1 METSLQLAK
10 YSVGVG
16 DRFGHQA
23 RAQLAACQQALAAGV
38 EVIPVWNK
46 SHREHQIIGS
56 RPESVRA
63 AAEAA
68 VRAAGWDRPWHVD
81 ADHIRPDIVEP
92 YLPHCDYFTLDVAEA
107 IGRPAPTDRVTNFLR
122 RHPELSDRLELPG
135 LDTPLEVR
143 TREVEQAAC
152 RYLQAVESAA
162 TAYRIIAGAKPPGSF
177 IVEVSM
183 DETDQPQTALEL
195 LVILAALADA
205 GVPVQTVAPRFVGRF
220 NKGVDYVGDLQ
231 AFERQLH
238 EFLAVLRFARTHY
251 GLPPNLKLSVHSG
264 SDKFSL
270 YPILHRVMRKHDVG
284 LHVKTAGTTW
294 LEELLGLI
302 ESGGAGLALART
314 LYAEALAHIDELCAP
329 YAAVIDI
336 DRHRLPSVEQ
346 VNRWSPEEFAAALR
360 HDPRHPAFNP
370 HLRQLFHVGYKLA
383 ARKGRAF
390 LDLLEQHSEHIAS
403 LVTANLYE
411 RHLRPIFVGEHPKE
425 HPTSLNH
432 ERLRTED
439 PQDRFAGLPGARCPG
454 APA

>member
-1 METSLQLAK
+1 METFLQLAK

-16 DRFGHQA
+16 DRFAHQA

-81 ADHIRPDIVEP
+81 ADHIRPDIVEA
-92 YLPHCDYFTLDVAEA
+92 YLPCCDYFTLDVADA
-107 IGRPAPTDRVTNFLR
+107 IGQPASAERVTAFLR
-122 RHPELSDRLELPG
+122 QHPELHDRLDLPG
-135 LDTPLEVR
+135 LERPL
-143 TREVEQAAC
+143 QAGPAELEEAAR
-152 RYLQAVESAA
+152 RYLRAVESAA
-162 TAYRIIAGAKPPGSF
+162 TAYRLIAAAKGAGQF

-220 NKGVDYVGDLQ
+220 NKGVDYVGDLR

-238 EFLAVLRFARTHY
+238 EFLAVLRFARSQY

-270 YPILHRVMRKHDVG
+270 YPILHRALRKYDVG

-314 LYAEALAHIDELCAP
+314 LYAEALAHLDELCAP

-336 DRHRLPSVEQ
+336 DPKRLPSVEE
-346 VNRWSPEEFAAALR
+346 VNRWSPEAFAAALR

-370 HLRQLFHVGYKLA
+370 HLRQLFHVSYKLA

-390 LDLLEQHSEHIAS
+390 LDLLEQHNGHIAR

-411 RHLRPIFVGEHPKE
+411 RHLRPIFVGDHP
-425 HPTSLNH
+425 N
-432 ERLRTED
+432 
-439 PQDRFAGLPGARCPG
+439 QN
-454 APA
+454 